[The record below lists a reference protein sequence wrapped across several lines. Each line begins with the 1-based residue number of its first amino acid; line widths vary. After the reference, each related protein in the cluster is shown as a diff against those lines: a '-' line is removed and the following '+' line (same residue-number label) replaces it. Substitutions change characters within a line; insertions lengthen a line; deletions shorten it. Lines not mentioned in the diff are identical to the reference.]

1 MKEQQPW
8 LLRQGSMQ
16 LMMLGAK
23 HSDSRALLLQWK
35 HLAIGE
41 ESTRRFFLLGLFVGP
56 ASGLIEVYCCQ
67 RHLYGHLSIS
77 LVRLVARSIMGREIV
92 N

>member
-1 MKEQQPW
+1 MKEKQPW

-23 HSDSRALLLQWK
+23 HSDGRAFLLQWK

-41 ESTRRFFLLGLFVGP
+41 ERYKAFFLAWPLADP
-56 ASGLIEVYCCQ
+56 ASGSIEVYCCQ
-67 RHLYGHLSIS
+67 RQPKHLFGKVS
-77 LVRLVARSIMGREIV
+77 G
-92 N
+92 

>member
-23 HSDSRALLLQWK
+23 HLDGRAFLLQWK

-41 ESTRRFFLLGLFVGP
+41 ERHKVFFSLGHFAGP
-56 ASGLIEVYCCQ
+56 ASGSIEVYCCQ
-67 RHLYGHLSIS
+67 RHLWSPQHLSGKVS
-77 LVRLVARSIMGREIV
+77 G
-92 N
+92 

>member
-23 HSDSRALLLQWK
+23 HSDGCAFLLQWK

-41 ESTRRFFLLGLFVGP
+41 ERHKAFFLATLLALHQGRSKSTVVRD
-56 ASGLIEVYCCQ
+56 I
-67 RHLYGHLSIS
+67 YGHLSIS
-77 LVRLVARSIMGREIV
+77 LVRSVARSIMGREIV
-92 N
+92 S